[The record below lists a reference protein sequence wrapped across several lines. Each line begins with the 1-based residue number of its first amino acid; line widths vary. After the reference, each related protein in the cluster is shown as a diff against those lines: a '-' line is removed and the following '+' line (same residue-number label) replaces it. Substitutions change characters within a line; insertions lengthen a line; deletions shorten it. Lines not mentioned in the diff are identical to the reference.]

1 MYINL
6 VLLII
11 VTVINL
17 FTVFW
22 DRYVYRVKERQLKNA
37 NEHAIDQLSNGTEL
51 RIGKPLSDE
60 EKEAIRLELEA
71 AKEIPFFKRFSGTSK
86 ILFGVNILLLLTVGY
101 QYFQQSEQVQ
111 IQKVYVIDD
120 YTHNYT
126 PFEYEGNTSVYGK
139 DVKVET
145 IKLYETKINDMYFL
159 KGYSKFSGNFYIQ
172 LKDADQEDAL
182 LKLKETGEVVN
193 DSAVTVY
200 EGTVMIHNKEKK
212 ISFLPYG
219 YKPEQSETKK

>member
-6 VLLII
+6 VLLIT

-17 FTVFW
+17 FTLFW
-22 DRYVYRVKERQLKNA
+22 DRYVYRVKERQLENA

-51 RIGKPLSDE
+51 RIGKPLSEE
-60 EKEAIRLELEA
+60 EKEAIRLELEEA
-71 AKEIPFFKRFSGTSK
+71 RKVPFFKRFSGTSK
-86 ILFGVNILLLLTVGY
+86 ILFIVNILLLLTVGY
-101 QYFQQSEQVQ
+101 QYVQQSEQVQ

-120 YTHNYT
+120 YTRNYT
-126 PFEYEGNTSVYGK
+126 PFEYVGNTPLYGK

-145 IKLYETKINDMYFL
+145 VKLYETKINDEYFL
-159 KGYSKFSGNFYIQ
+159 KGYSEFSGNFYIQ
-172 LKDADQEDAL
+172 LKDADQEDAS

-200 EGTVMIHNKEKK
+200 EGTVMINNKEKK
-212 ISFLPYG
+212 
-219 YKPEQSETKK
+219 